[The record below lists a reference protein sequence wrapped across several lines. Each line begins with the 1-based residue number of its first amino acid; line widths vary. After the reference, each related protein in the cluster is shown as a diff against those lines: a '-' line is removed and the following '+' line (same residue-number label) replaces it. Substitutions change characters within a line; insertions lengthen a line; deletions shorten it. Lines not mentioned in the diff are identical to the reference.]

1 MTTIPA
7 QPAVG
12 RKPKFLDQMRTFM
25 RARRY
30 SRRTEQ
36 AYLDWVRR
44 FILFH
49 GKRHPR
55 ELGEEEIVEFL
66 SNLATKRNVAASTQN
81 QARKSLAASYATS
94 LTRQGCALCI
104 TFTCYAQ

>member
-1 MTTIPA
+1 VSTISPQGVA
-7 QPAVG
+7 A

-36 AYLDWVRR
+36 AYVDWVRR

-49 GKRHPR
+49 DYGRIYAAAEKQNKM
-55 ELGEEEIVEFL
+55 L
-66 SNLATKRNVAASTQN
+66 SGLR
-81 QARKSLAASYATS
+81 RSLSET
-94 LTRQGCALCI
+94 
-104 TFTCYAQ
+104 

>member
-1 MTTIPA
+1 MSTIPA
-7 QPAVG
+7 QPGAR

-36 AYLDWVRR
+36 VYVDWVRR

-55 ELGEEEIVEFL
+55 ELGEKEVVEFL
-66 SNLATKRNVAASTQN
+66 SDLAVKRKVSPSTQN
-81 QARKSLAASYATS
+81 QAF
-94 LTRQGCALCI
+94 CAL
-104 TFTCYAQ
+104 

>member
-1 MTTIPA
+1 
-7 QPAVG
+7 
-12 RKPKFLDQMRTFM
+12 M

-36 AYLDWVRR
+36 AYVDWVRR

-55 ELGEEEIVEFL
+55 ELGEEEILEFL
-66 SNLATKRNVAASTQN
+66 SDLAVKRKVSAPTRMVEDAGRVKQSFIIPAD
-81 QARKSLAASYATS
+81 ARAVLDLSRSRCSA
-94 LTRQGCALCI
+94 R
-104 TFTCYAQ
+104 